1 MSQET
6 LHDYLDRAER
16 ALSRIEAAMAKR
28 KAQKPSITISP
39 ASRSDRE
46 LKLREEVTQ
55 VIVELDRLMADAE
68 KSA

>member
-16 ALSRIEAAMAKR
+16 ALSRIEAAMAR
-28 KAQKPSITISP
+28 KKADSSAPAAAQ
-39 ASRSDRE
+39 RSDSE
-46 LKLREEVTQ
+46 MKLREEVTQ

>member
-1 MSQET
+1 MARK
-6 LHDYLDRAER
+6 RA
-16 ALSRIEAAMAKR
+16 AAPEPQPAK
-28 KAQKPSITISP
+28 P
-39 ASRSDRE
+39 AGPSDRE

>member
-1 MSQET
+1 
-6 LHDYLDRAER
+6 
-16 ALSRIEAAMAKR
+16 MAK
-28 KAQKPSITISP
+28 KKTGKPSITIAP
-39 ASRSDRE
+39 ASRSERE